1 MIRYYCDHCGEEIIG
16 QRNYVECI
24 IKPTAGARI
33 IHRGEVCDKCR
44 DRLDRFFAPSE
55 ELEEEADNE

>member
-1 MIRYYCDHCGEEIIG
+1 MIKYYCDHCGEEIIG

-24 IKPTAGARI
+24 IYPADGARI
-33 IHRGEVCDKCR
+33 IHRGELCDKCS

-55 ELEEEADNE
+55 ELEEETEHE